1 MGTAQDA
8 QAGARRILRLV
19 PDCDPT
25 SLKLTAEEGFLLSR
39 IDGATPWRLLC
50 QIGGMEPEEAEMC
63 LESWLGAGYVEVSG
77 AVPEARPKAE
87 RARPAIQKGRAGA
100 PRRAAADGP
109 RTIDESE
116 ITEGLDINVEVQRT
130 ILEFEAALDRPY
142 HELLSVAPDA
152 DAKQV
157 KQAYFKLSK
166 EYHPD
171 RYFRRN
177 IAGYAGRL
185 ERIFK
190 AVLEAY
196 EILSDPEL
204 REELGRVEAATP
216 PQAAAAEGAESAP
229 AKPLTKLE
237 RLRQRMPFRI
247 PEHLLEERRQKA
259 CEFAHAAEQSE
270 RMGRLAEASSSM
282 RIAISFDASNREYRA
297 ALVELQAKSAE
308 QRAAKLLEEC
318 GESYGADTADMRR
331 VLKLLEDVLLYRPHD
346 PALNHRA
353 ASVSLMLDEIK
364 MAREYAE
371 VALEHSPEVAAHHTI
386 MGKVHRAQ
394 GDIGHARK
402 EFESAV
408 AIDAEDVEARKEL
421 ASLRLGRRAAK

>member
-1 MGTAQDA
+1 MGAGEGS
-8 QAGARRILRLV
+8 QAGLRRILRLA

-25 SLKLTAEEGFLLSR
+25 MLHLTAEEGFLLSR

-100 PRRAAADGP
+100 PRRTAADGP

-157 KQAYFKLSK
+157 KKAYFKLSK

-204 REELGRVEAATP
+204 REELGRVEAAPPAHSTP
-216 PQAAAAEGAESAP
+216 
-229 AKPLTKLE
+229 T
-237 RLRQRMPFRI
+237 
-247 PEHLLEERRQKA
+247 
-259 CEFAHAAEQSE
+259 
-270 RMGRLAEASSSM
+270 
-282 RIAISFDASNREYRA
+282 
-297 ALVELQAKSAE
+297 
-308 QRAAKLLEEC
+308 
-318 GESYGADTADMRR
+318 
-331 VLKLLEDVLLYRPHD
+331 
-346 PALNHRA
+346 
-353 ASVSLMLDEIK
+353 
-364 MAREYAE
+364 
-371 VALEHSPEVAAHHTI
+371 
-386 MGKVHRAQ
+386 
-394 GDIGHARK
+394 
-402 EFESAV
+402 
-408 AIDAEDVEARKEL
+408 
-421 ASLRLGRRAAK
+421 